1 MDDSRFVLYIYGKGE
16 NVSKRE
22 ECAAMADLK
31 PRRSRVE
38 PSAHRAALV
47 ATQLEAA
54 LADRAWSAAS
64 LDGAPC
70 FRVFFI
76 RHGRAVFAP
85 REGAALELSAPQILW
100 LPFAARGE
108 FRLAAGSDGATLTA
122 TEDIVWRTIG
132 ENPLAA
138 QLRPLLDRIL
148 VASAA
153 ASRAEIETLFVAL
166 ARESRE
172 PGPGAPAMSA
182 LYLGL
187 LLMHLWR
194 EGGLARA
201 SDALAAGAPTAQR
214 FRQLVELHYRD
225 NLGLDDYARMLGV
238 ARAHLHDSCAR
249 AFGRPPQRLVHERLV
264 VEARLRLRDTAQ
276 TVEQIAFGLGFRD
289 PAYFSRF
296 FSRRAGVS
304 PGAYRKTARVA
315 SPQEPTS
322 FAAWP

>member
-1 MDDSRFVLYIYGKGE
+1 LFQS
-16 NVSKRE
+16 S
-22 ECAAMADLK
+22 
-31 PRRSRVE
+31 PRRPRPE
-38 PSAHRAALV
+38 ANPHRATLV
-47 ATQLEAA
+47 ATEFEAA
-54 LADRAWSAAS
+54 LAERAWSAAS

-70 FRVFFI
+70 FRAFFV
-76 RHGRAVFAP
+76 RRGRAVFKP
-85 REGAALELSAPQILW
+85 RDGAALELVAPQILW

-108 FRLAAGSDGATLTA
+108 FRLAAGGDGAALLA
-122 TEDIVWRTIG
+122 SEDIVWRTIG

-148 VASAA
+148 VAAA
-153 ASRAEIETLFVAL
+153 GLAEIDMLFAAL

-172 PGPGAPAMSA
+172 PGPGAPVMAG

-214 FRQLVELHYRD
+214 FRQLVELRYRD

-238 ARAHLHDSCAR
+238 ARAHLHEACAR
-249 AFGRPPQRLVHERLV
+249 AFGRPPQRLVHERLIA
-264 VEARLRLRDTAQ
+264 EARVRLRDTGQ
-276 TVEQIAFGLGFRD
+276 TAEQIAYGLGFRD

-296 FSRRAGVS
+296 FSRRVGMS
-304 PGAYRKTARVA
+304 PGAYRKAARLAPPPPPTA
-315 SPQEPTS
+315 